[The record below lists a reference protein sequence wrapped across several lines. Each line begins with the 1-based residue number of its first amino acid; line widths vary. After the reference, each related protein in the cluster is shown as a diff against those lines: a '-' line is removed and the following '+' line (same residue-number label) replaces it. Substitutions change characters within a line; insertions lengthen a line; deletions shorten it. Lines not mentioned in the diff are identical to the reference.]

1 MYKKD
6 KKQRIRETTDARD
19 NRYERQQMQETTD
32 TKTME
37 EAMRRHSILFID
49 DEELIRQSFLK
60 LVDWESREFDVA
72 GVFKDGEDAW
82 DYLASHPVDIIV
94 TDINMPFM
102 NGISLLEHIRREN
115 LRTRVLFLTGYEYFE
130 YAHKAV
136 QLKAFDFLLKPVT
149 TEQLLNAV
157 ERAVH
162 DIEKEEAAQE
172 AVGKSLELS
181 QIEFVNQLLYGHLKR
196 EDIKKEAMAVGISPD
211 ANGYLAMM
219 AAVDEIEGNKIPD
232 GQAIELKHRLQET
245 ILKKKEELE
254 RAEGESFDVYFA
266 RNLSPHI
273 QMLLLG
279 KRKGLFTADF
289 VRRFVDCLLGMEE
302 EGGQYR
308 VTVAAGRS
316 YKRMEDMPEAFQE
329 VLHAAR
335 DRHILKG
342 KGWKAVHVSDFPREK
357 EEKDKVVLPT
367 DTFLQHIRMG
377 MAKEVEQ
384 DIRQI
389 YETFRH
395 KEYISLASAKMVT
408 TELAITAFKGE
419 KSSSDQSVSYLY
431 YLNHIQQLN
440 TLDELEDDITEFA
453 VGIANR
459 RKEGGNH
466 KREIA
471 NKAINFLKCNYMKE
485 NLSLNDTAAFLNISV
500 PYLAVLFKQETK
512 KNFSAHLLEIR
523 MEKAKELLR
532 TTSSTVG
539 EIAEAVGYSS
549 SQYFAVCFK
558 KYTGISPGAYRE
570 GI

>member
-1 MYKKD
+1 
-6 KKQRIRETTDARD
+6 
-19 NRYERQQMQETTD
+19 
-32 TKTME
+32 
-37 EAMRRHSILFID
+37 MRRHSILFID

-60 LVDWESREFDVA
+60 LVDWESRQFDVA

-82 DYLASHPVDIIV
+82 EYLSSHPVDIIV

-102 NGISLLEHIRREN
+102 NGIRLLEHIRREN

-157 ERAVH
+157 ERAAY
-162 DIEKEEAAQE
+162 DIENEEAAQE

-181 QIEFVNQLLYGHLKR
+181 QSEFVNQLLYGQMKK
-196 EDIKKEAMAVGISPD
+196 EDIKNEAAAVEILPD
-211 ANGYLAMM
+211 AWGYLVMM
-219 AAVDEIEGNKIPD
+219 AAVDEVEGNKISD
-232 GQAIELKHRLQET
+232 GQAIELKHQLQDE
-245 ILKKKEELE
+245 IIKQKREM
-254 RAEGESFDVYFA
+254 EGKTGEAFEIYFA

-273 QMLLLG
+273 QMLLVC
-279 KRKGLFTADF
+279 KDRELFTADF
-289 VRRFVDCLLGMEE
+289 IRRFVDCLLEMEK

-308 VTVAAGRS
+308 VTLTVGRS
-316 YKRMEDMPEAFQE
+316 HKRMEYVPEAFQE
-329 VLHAAR
+329 VLHAAK
-335 DRHILKG
+335 DRHMLKG
-342 KGWKAVHVSDFPREK
+342 KGWKAVYVTNSPREK

-377 MAKEVEQ
+377 MVEEVEQ

-389 YETFRH
+389 YEPFRH

-419 KSSSDQSVSYLY
+419 QSSSDESVSYLY

-440 TLDELEDDITEFA
+440 TLDELEDDIRQFA
-453 VGIANR
+453 VGIAKR
-459 RKEGGNH
+459 RKKGGNH
-466 KREIA
+466 KKKIA
-471 NKAINFLKCNYMKE
+471 GQALEYLKRNYMKE
-485 NLSLNDTAAFLNISV
+485 NLSLNDTAAYLNISV
-500 PYLAVLFKQETK
+500 PYLAVLFKQETRQ
-512 KNFSAHLLEIR
+512 NFSAHLLEIR

-570 GI
+570 EGQRPRI